1 VPHAQTLLAERFARE
16 DQFVAGSRVGS
27 TDEGKLIR
35 ASQKPSVHGIFL
47 LAATG
52 ANIIGSI
59 FFLLRAFISVMRL
72 SGSPENWEELFPER
86 LRSV

>member
-1 VPHAQTLLAERFARE
+1 MPHPETLPAERFALE
-16 DQFVAGSRVGS
+16 GWFVACPCVGS

-35 ASQKPSVHGIFL
+35 ASRKNGSFAETFF

-59 FFLLRAFISVMRL
+59 FLLLRAFISVMRL
-72 SGSPENWEELFPER
+72 AGSPENWEGSFPEQ
-86 LRSV
+86 LS